1 MINRHPYITATLV
14 AALLAIVVW
23 LCMPKE
29 YTAVTKLS
37 DEYEEMDLAIGI
49 NDIKAHIKSIMGS
62 DMVMISLFTGMTPIL
77 FSFICV

>member
-62 DMVMISLFTGMTPIL
+62 DNNGMYDMEVY
-77 FSFICV
+77 C